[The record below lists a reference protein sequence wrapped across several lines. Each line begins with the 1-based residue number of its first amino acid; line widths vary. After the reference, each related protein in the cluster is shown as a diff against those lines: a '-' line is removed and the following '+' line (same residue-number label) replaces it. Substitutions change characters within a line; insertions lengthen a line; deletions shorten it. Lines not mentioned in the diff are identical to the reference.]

1 MPGSTAY
8 AATVG
13 SYRVDS
19 DARRGDRQLLSLVV
33 ERGMDAPGRCIVELA
48 DPLHAPVAS
57 GEVVTVRLDVG
68 NGSHT
73 VFTGEA
79 YASAVTATGQV
90 VRAVDG
96 LSKLAAARMDA
107 SYADVTSAFVLK
119 DLIGKAGAQ
128 AGTVAP
134 GPSLGT
140 YVVHHQSRVL
150 HHCGVLAALGGAD
163 LWTDG
168 DGKVHCAT
176 PKSGS
181 ADHSFK
187 LGETILALDLRM
199 EEPAVDG
206 IEVWGEGAAGSN
218 GADAA
223 HWLTTDLAGVAGKAA
238 VKDGKAQPDQTGLH
252 PVRLHA
258 AALRA
263 GEDAAKVAKAWAE
276 AAAVRGV
283 RGRIEVIGAPAVE
296 PGDLIGLDDLPRDHA
311 VAKMLAGGK
320 LLRVRC
326 VRHVLDR
333 ARGLRT
339 TLEV

>member
-1 MPGSTAY
+1 MAGSTAY
-8 AATVG
+8 AASIG

-19 DARRGDRQLLSLVV
+19 DSRQGDRQLLSLVV

-57 GEVVTVRLDVG
+57 GAAVTVRLDAG
-68 NGSHT
+68 NGSHI

-79 YASAVTATGQV
+79 YASAATATGQM

-96 LSKLAAARMDA
+96 LAKLAAARMEA
-107 SYADVTSAFVLK
+107 SYADVTAAFVLK

-128 AGTVAP
+128 AGEVAP
-134 GPSLGT
+134 GPSLGS
-140 YVVHHQSRVL
+140 YVVHRQPSVL
-150 HHCGVLAALGGAD
+150 HHCGVLAALAGAD

-168 DGKVHCAT
+168 NGKVQCAA
-176 PKSGS
+176 PKSGG
-181 ADHSFK
+181 AEHRFK
-187 LGETILALDLRM
+187 LGENILALDLRA
-199 EEPAVDG
+199 EDPAADG
-206 IEVWGEGAAGSN
+206 IEIWGEGAAGSN

-223 HWLTTDLAGVAGKAA
+223 HWLTTDLAGVTGQAA
-238 VKDGKAQPDQTGLH
+238 VKDGKAQPGQAGARSI
-252 PVRLHA
+252 RLNA
-258 AALRA
+258 GALRT
-263 GEDAAKVAKAWAE
+263 GEDAAKAAKAWAE
-276 AAAVRGV
+276 AAAMRGV
-283 RGRIEVIGAPAVE
+283 RGRIEVTGAPQVE
-296 PGDLIGLDDLPRDHA
+296 PGDLIGLDDVPRDHA

-320 LLRVRC
+320 MLRVRN